1 MNETQ
6 TGKSSSELDS
16 LINQTNKLNL
26 SIKNRIKGKLLEGG
40 CSFGKRAVSPTW
52 RILTLFF
59 LFSFAALEASNA
71 GLPNN
76 SDANIRRSQVAKL
89 KKNFMD
95 SIMRYQDVE
104 RTYQQKYRQRM
115 ERQIKIGKE

>member
-1 MNETQ
+1 LKKKK
-6 TGKSSSELDS
+6 GC
-16 LINQTNKLNL
+16 L
-26 SIKNRIKGKLLEGG
+26 SY
-40 CSFGKRAVSPTW
+40 
-52 RILTLFF
+52 LTHTDPLFF
-59 LFSFAALEASNA
+59 FFVALEASNA

>member
-26 SIKNRIKGKLLEGG
+26 SIKNRIKGKLLEG
-40 CSFGKRAVSPTW
+40 VVY
-52 RILTLFF
+52 LTKSCPSYLTHTDPVFF
-59 LFSFAALEASNA
+59 WSVAALEASNA

-95 SIMRYQDVE
+95 AIMRYQDVE